1 MQACLHATAHQRIQE
16 MSLVECSLL
25 KLVKVLLD
33 ILQKDLNI
41 IPILFLI
48 LSLGKKIFESTLMW
62 RRNVVLK
69 P

>member
-1 MQACLHATAHQRIQE
+1 MLRHTNVIQE
-16 MSLVECSLL
+16 TSLVECSLL

-48 LSLGKKIFESTLMW
+48 LSLGNNFFESTQVFL
-62 RRNVVLK
+62 LK
-69 P
+69 KNPQNHLTAN